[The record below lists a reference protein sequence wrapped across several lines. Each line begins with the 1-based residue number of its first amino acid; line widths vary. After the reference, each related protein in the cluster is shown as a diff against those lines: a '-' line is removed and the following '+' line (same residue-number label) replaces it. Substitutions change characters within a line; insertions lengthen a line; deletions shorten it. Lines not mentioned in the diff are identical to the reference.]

1 MSPASLEEV
10 QVHDTNYTTFAL
22 MSSRKQSGSQLIV
35 RVYLLC
41 EPLALW
47 AAGGWGGG
55 TREAGGTPGPGATL
69 GRGRPPLTAY
79 PQLLRATLCSWAPG
93 RMWAIETQVLSR
105 FFCLVRAHGLSEDHV
120 VFPDLTGR
128 EQLEDGV
135 GWHYS
140 DGASA
145 SGAPKPYGSLAYV
158 VSMAYTW
165 GPLWGPGSHRR
176 FSLSQN

>member
-55 TREAGGTPGPGATL
+55 NREAGGTPGPGATL
-69 GRGRPPLTAY
+69 GRGRPPLSLPPVAKGNT
-79 PQLLRATLCSWAPG
+79 
-93 RMWAIETQVLSR
+93 
-105 FFCLVRAHGLSEDHV
+105 
-120 VFPDLTGR
+120 VFLGPR
-128 EQLEDGV
+128 QNV
-135 GWHYS
+135 G
-140 DGASA
+140 D
-145 SGAPKPYGSLAYV
+145 
-158 VSMAYTW
+158 
-165 GPLWGPGSHRR
+165 
-176 FSLSQN
+176 